1 MKDTHRWKMKRWE
14 KILHVNGNDKK
25 ARIAILISDKIDFK
39 TKSIRKDQK
48 GHYIMKK
55 GQIQEKD
62 IALINIHSP
71 NIGALKYIKQIPT
84 DIKRKSDSNIIK

>member
-1 MKDTHRWKMKRWE
+1 MKDTHRLKMKRWE

-25 ARIAILISDKIDFK
+25 ARIAILILDKIDFK
-39 TKSIRKDQK
+39 TKSIKKDQK

-55 GQIQEKD
+55 GQIQEQH
-62 IALINIHSP
+62 ITLINIHSP

-84 DIKRKSDSNIIK
+84 DIKGKLTGTQ